1 VKAIESRWKIPRECG
16 TLGHKGSP
24 WEFFVGFVVDIDPTN
39 NILRVTMQGH
49 VTDSVALS
57 CARTVG
63 RCAAAYPGYRGI
75 VDLSKVTKYDVSPE
89 VIRQLARTPPTVSA
103 EAYALVI
110 VAPKEHPYGMS
121 RMFQLLTET
130 TRPNQHVV
138 RTMDE
143 AFELLQ
149 VKSPT
154 FVPVD
159 LSKMS

>member
-1 VKAIESRWKIPRECG
+1 M
-16 TLGHKGSP
+16 
-24 WEFFVGFVVDIDPTN
+24 GFVVDFDATN
-39 NILRVTMQGH
+39 SILRITMEGH
-49 VTDSVALS
+49 LTDSVALT
-57 CARTVG
+57 CAETVG
-63 RCAAAYPGYRGI
+63 RCAVSYPKFRGI

-89 VIRQLARTPPTVSA
+89 VIRQLARTPPTVST

-110 VAPKEHPYGMS
+110 VAPKEHSYGMS

-143 AFELLQ
+143 AFEVLQ
-149 VKSPT
+149 LQSPT

-159 LSKMS
+159 LPKS

>member
-1 VKAIESRWKIPRECG
+1 MRYSRPQGVR
-16 TLGHKGSP
+16 LGDFS
-24 WEFFVGFVVDIDPTN
+24 VGFAVDFDATN
-39 NILRVTMQGH
+39 KILRITMEGH

-57 CARTVG
+57 CAETVG
-63 RCAAAYPGYRGI
+63 RCAARYPKYRGI

-89 VIRQLARTPPTVSA
+89 IIRQLARIPPTASSGTN
-103 EAYALVI
+103 ALVI
-110 VAPKEHPYGMS
+110 VAPKQHAYGMS

-143 AFELLQ
+143 ALELLQ
-149 VKSPT
+149 VKSAT

-159 LSKMS
+159 LSSGSQGKTGTRKPE

>member
-1 VKAIESRWKIPRECG
+1 M
-16 TLGHKGSP
+16 
-24 WEFFVGFVVDIDPTN
+24 GFVVDFDATN
-39 NILRVTMQGH
+39 NILRVTMDGH
-49 VTDSVALS
+49 VTDSVALR
-57 CARTVG
+57 CAETVG
-63 RCAAAYPGYRGI
+63 RYAASHREYRGI
-75 VDLSKVTKYDVSPE
+75 VDLSNVTKYDVSPE
-89 VIRQLARTPPTVSA
+89 VIRQFARTPPSISA
-103 EAYALVI
+103 EAYTLVI
-110 VAPKEHPYGMS
+110 VAPREHPYGMS
-121 RMFQLLTET
+121 RMFQLLSET

>member
-1 VKAIESRWKIPRECG
+1 MRYARAQG
-16 TLGHKGSP
+16 LALGS
-24 WEFFVGFVVDIDPTN
+24 FAVGFAVDFDAMN
-39 NILRVTMQGH
+39 NILRVTMHGDI
-49 VTDSVALS
+49 TDSVALR
-57 CARTVG
+57 CAETVG
-63 RCAAAYPGYRGI
+63 KCAASYREYRGI
-75 VDLSKVTKYDVSPE
+75 VDLSNVTKYDVSPE
-89 VIRQLARTPPTVSA
+89 LIRQFARTPPNISA

-110 VAPKEHPYGMS
+110 VAPREHPYGMS
-121 RMFQLLTET
+121 RMFQLLSET

-159 LSKMS
+159 LSNIS

>member
-1 VKAIESRWKIPRECG
+1 
-16 TLGHKGSP
+16 
-24 WEFFVGFVVDIDPTN
+24 
-39 NILRVTMQGH
+39 
-49 VTDSVALS
+49 
-57 CARTVG
+57 
-63 RCAAAYPGYRGI
+63 
-75 VDLSKVTKYDVSPE
+75 
-89 VIRQLARTPPTVSA
+89 
-103 EAYALVI
+103 
-110 VAPKEHPYGMS
+110 
-121 RMFQLLTET
+121 MFQLLTET